1 MLIIKEIICQ
11 NAEGT
16 KMQVQHR
23 PVGDNCGH
31 LMTFLPEIHSVAGFL
46 CLETGSHVT
55 HAGLGLCMQPRV
67 ILIS

>member
-16 KMQVQHR
+16 KMQIQHR
-23 PVGDNCGH
+23 PVWDNCGH
-31 LMTFLPEIHSVAGFL
+31 LIIFLSEIHSVAGLF
-46 CLETGSHVT
+46 CLETGSPVT
-55 HAGLGLCMQPRV
+55 QAGLGLCIQPRV